1 MEIYKWFMRLFWNS
15 PPELPALEKL
25 ELQPMIVEPQKVS
38 MFNLWINGKLNQT
51 LIEMLL
57 YAEVRGT
64 LENHDD
70 NAIGDKNL
78 KHKAYGCMQIRQPY
92 MTDACQYAKVPIKKA
107 EECLGDH
114 NLSVWAVEQYMKRY
128 VTEKRLGYKPTLEDA
143 CRAHNSGGVAF
154 IKYPHRTDAYWKDRK
169 STRLNSSHSQ

>member
-25 ELQPMIVEPQKVS
+25 ELQPMIVVPQKVS
-38 MFNLWINGKLNQT
+38 EKDMFNLWINGKLNQT

-57 YAEVRGT
+57 WAEVRGT

-78 KHKAYGCMQIRQPY
+78 KNKAYGCMQIRAPY
-92 MTDACQYAKVPIKKA
+92 IKDALGDQHKA
-107 EECLGDH
+107 EDCLGNH
-114 NLSVWAVEQYMKRY
+114 ELSMRAVEAYMKRY
-128 VTEKRLGYKPTLEDA
+128 AHEKRLGYKPTLEDGT
-143 CRAHNSGGVAF
+143 RIHNGGPEGY
-154 IKYPHRTDAYWKDRK
+154 K
-169 STRLNSSHSQ
+169 